1 MSDFKK
7 RLSDLKAQIKVM
19 EEVTG
24 RLSDFRQLIEM
35 QQMKYNF
42 FAKPA
47 NYYKEFFLI
56 HNQEDPDQID
66 VRRMPPYYT
75 HRKISIALDNLSRDL
90 LKEKERKFRT
100 SLQDHMLFAIVCDGL
115 KFNKSGIINNGGDGA
130 LTTSKKMKEP
140 DF

>member
-1 MSDFKK
+1 
-7 RLSDLKAQIKVM
+7 M

-24 RLSDFRQLIEM
+24 RLSDFRQLLDE
-35 QQMKYNF
+35 QQTKYNF

-56 HNQEDPDQID
+56 NNSTNPDQID

-75 HRKISIALDNLSRDL
+75 HRKISIALDNLSHDL

-100 SLQDHMLFAIVCDGL
+100 SLQDHLLFAIVCDGY
-115 KFNKSGIINNGGDGA
+115 KFNKSGIINNAEASG
-130 LTTSKKMKEP
+130 LQTKKTMKQ
-140 DF
+140 DFKVTKDNELDDKLIMEE